1 MFNVQL
7 SFMKRRVPWWLYLA
21 GLSYIGTTVFFLY
34 LFVRAPIDL
43 IGYVATYS
51 DDGMLLHSV
60 DDPNTAIGKAGL
72 RAGDLVL
79 SINDRP
85 LKSPRDL
92 QAAAGNSWGGQPE
105 YWLVLRDGVRTTV
118 PVVPVVVSL
127 REKLALGYAQLLSLI
142 FIGLFLGLLIAWKR
156 PHDAVARLG
165 AWFILTASLAPGLP
179 LGWAVLWRS
188 LPRAVQLLLWFP
200 QFGRFVLEGILLSFF
215 VLFPRRLITRRWMW
229 LAIWVPV
236 LITLPWRAKAFY
248 AVIYPG
254 DVTPVPA
261 WILQVGF
268 LRTILYF
275 VVGIGILAMSYRRF
289 LDPNEKRRV
298 RILMAGT
305 AISLVCAVITVWL
318 DAFSGR
324 MIGIWNVFVYAI
336 VPLYSAC
343 PVSLAYAILRHRVL
357 DISVIVRQGLQ
368 YALARGGVIGFVP
381 ALAAVFVAD
390 LALNSEQRVS
400 DIFRSRGWF
409 YALAAVLALVAYWK
423 RQEWLQAIDRRFFR
437 ERYSAQQLLRD
448 VVGQIRTAPDFNHAA
463 SAVVERIGAA
473 FHPEFVSVM
482 IRPPDQPAYRGVATL
497 PPEQAAPRLMAE
509 SKVIGLLHV
518 LDKPLEFLSGDS
530 DWLDQRLPPE
540 ESEFVRNSRIDLL
553 VPIAKGA
560 AQTEALM
567 ALGVKRSEE
576 PYTHEDQ
583 ELLEAIAGSLSVT
596 LGQAIPAARR
606 SIASFKECP
615 ECGICYDET
624 ALACDVD
631 GARLKTM
638 QMSRVLANRYRLE
651 RRRGQGGMGTIYEVT
666 DNALERRVAIKLIR
680 EDWTDSAEALQR
692 FRREARAA
700 ASFAHP
706 NVVTIYDYGVDGE
719 TRAFLVMELL
729 EGVTLREELK
739 QNQRLASPRVIDI
752 FRGVCA
758 AVEAAHARNLIHRDL
773 KPENI
778 FLTGNT
784 VKVLDFGIAKFLP
797 TNDDSAPTAVFAGTR
812 TGVLVGT
819 PAYMS
824 PEQLLGEEL
833 HVCWDLWAL
842 SVVAYEAL
850 TGALPFASGPDGR
863 RAILE
868 GIFTPVEE
876 PWQSFFERSFAEDR
890 NKRPQSAAEFLSQ
903 LENILGM

>member
-21 GLSYIGTTVFFLY
+21 GLSYVGTLVFFLY
-34 LFVRAPIDL
+34 LFVWAPIDL

-72 RAGDLVL
+72 RTGDLVL

-118 PVVPVVVSL
+118 PVVPIVVSL
-127 REKLALGYAQLLSLI
+127 REKLAMGYAQLLSLI
-142 FIGLFLGLLIAWKR
+142 FIGFFLGLLIAWKR

-229 LAIWVPV
+229 LAIWLPV

-254 DVTPVPA
+254 EVTPVPA

-289 LDPNEKRRV
+289 LDSNEKRRV

-357 DISVIVRQGLQ
+357 DISVIIRQGLQ

-409 YALAAVLALVAYWK
+409 YALAAALSLIAYWK

-437 ERYSAQQLLRD
+437 ERYNAQQLLRD
-448 VVGQIRTAPDFNHAA
+448 VVGQIRIAPDFSYAA
-463 SAVVERIGAA
+463 AGVVDRIEAA

-482 IRPPDQPAYRGVATL
+482 IRPPDQPDYRSAATF
-497 PPEQAAPRLMAE
+497 PSEQAAPRLIAD

-530 DWLDQRLPPE
+530 SWLGEQLPPAE
-540 ESEFVRNSRIDLL
+540 TEFVRNARIDLL

-567 ALGVKRSEE
+567 ALGMKRSEE

-583 ELLEAIAGSLSVT
+583 ELLEAIAGSLAVR
-596 LGQAIPAARR
+596 LGQAKSAARQ
-606 SIASFKECP
+606 SIALFKECP
-615 ECGICYDET
+615 ECGLCYDAD
-624 ALACDVD
+624 ALTCEVD
-631 GARLKTM
+631 HSRLQAM
-638 QMSRVLANRYRLE
+638 QMPRVLVNRYRLE
-651 RRRGQGGMGTIYEVT
+651 RRRGKGGMGTVYEVT
-666 DNALERRVAIKLIR
+666 DNALERRVAVKLIR
-680 EDWTDSAEALQR
+680 EDWTDSNEALQR

-700 ASFAHP
+700 ASFSHP
-706 NVVTIYDYGVDGE
+706 NVVTIYDYGIEGG

-739 QNQRLASPRVIDI
+739 RHQRLAPSQIIQI

-758 AVEAAHARNLIHRDL
+758 AVSAAHERNLIHRDL

-778 FLTGNT
+778 FLTGGT

-797 TNDDSAPTAVFAGTR
+797 SNDASSPTVVSAATR

-819 PAYMS
+819 PVYMS
-824 PEQLLGEEL
+824 PEQLLGEQL
-833 HVCWDLWAL
+833 HVGWDLWAL

-850 TGALPFASGPDGR
+850 TSALPFGSGADGR
-863 RAILE
+863 RAILA
-868 GIFTPVEE
+868 GSFTPTDE
-876 PWQSFFERSFAEDR
+876 PWQSFFTGCFSPDR
-890 NKRPQSAAEFLSQ
+890 NKRPQSAAEFLSR
-903 LENILGM
+903 LEIM